1 MSRSNLQNTSIVKFD
16 RRRIRLIRRR
26 KFFDCTFFFFFLPP
40 FNQISSLFRDLNVA
54 VRGIKWRINL
64 LEGVALSRA

>member
-16 RRRIRLIRRR
+16 RIRLIRRR
-26 KFFDCTFFFFFLPP
+26 KFFDCTFFFFFSPP

>member
-1 MSRSNLQNTSIVKFD
+1 MSKSNLQNTSIVKFD
-16 RRRIRLIRRR
+16 RRRNTINTKEKIFRLYI
-26 KFFDCTFFFFFLPP
+26 FFFFLPP